1 MHFSNYFALL
11 LAASLAGT
19 VAARAAVRRADD
31 PPASNS
37 TVPGVT
43 PKYQS
48 YSCSGDG
55 CPFLNVPPDFSSDR
69 GFMTRTNPLKAN
81 VNDPSVKNRLGSEN
95 WHQLLL
101 YTGPWQFTADPSK
114 KRYLKAKVS
123 VEKGASAVYQEAM
136 MIMGR
141 NTHIE
146 VRRPQRDASRTAS
159 NRVGSWTLKN
169 TLLARSRG
177 RS

>member
-1 MHFSNYFALL
+1 MPWVFFDQVLNSVRENATAAMHFSNYSALL
-11 LAASLAGT
+11 LAASFAGT
-19 VAARAAVRRADD
+19 VVARAAVRRADD
-31 PPASNS
+31 PPGSNS
-37 TVPGVT
+37 TVPSVT

-69 GFMTRTNPLKAN
+69 GFMTRADPLKAN
-81 VNDPSVKNRLGSEN
+81 VNVPGVRTQLESQN
-95 WHQLLL
+95 WHQILL
-101 YTGPWQFTADPSK
+101 YTGPWEFTADPSK

-123 VEKGASAVYQEAM
+123 LEKGASAVYKEAM

-146 VRRPQRDASRTAS
+146 VRRPQKRHRQD
-159 NRVGSWTLKN
+159 GI
-169 TLLARSRG
+169 
-177 RS
+177 